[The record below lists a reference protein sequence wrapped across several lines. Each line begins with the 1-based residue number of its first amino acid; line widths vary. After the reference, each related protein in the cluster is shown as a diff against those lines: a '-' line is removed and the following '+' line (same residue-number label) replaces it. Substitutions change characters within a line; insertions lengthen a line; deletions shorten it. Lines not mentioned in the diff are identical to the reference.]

1 MKTDQLTDPTI
12 TVFLQTV
19 GVAVAQ
25 LKQQLQQD
33 YEQAYPELREV
44 IHLVLDEEESRAW
57 NLTLFPHLLLPDLV
71 EAHVAKLNLQPGE
84 LVQVLTGQ
92 EIMATLDKQNRNR
105 GLLFDFE
112 MLTYCGGIYRVLRRV
127 NRAIDEK
134 TGKMLNMKYPCIV
147 LEGVACRSDY
157 HRLCPRAIY
166 HYWRESWLKRAVDIP
181 VPGRLEE
188 IAEPC
193 EKR

>member
-1 MKTDQLTDPTI
+1 MKTDQLPDPTI

-71 EAHVAKLNLQPGE
+71 EAHVAKLNLPPVETKHDDVFAPRRRELNVYQPA
-84 LVQVLTGQ
+84 L
-92 EIMATLDKQNRNR
+92 A
-105 GLLFDFE
+105 
-112 MLTYCGGIYRVLRRV
+112 
-127 NRAIDEK
+127 
-134 TGKMLNMKYPCIV
+134 
-147 LEGVACRSDY
+147 
-157 HRLCPRAIY
+157 LC
-166 HYWRESWLKRAVDIP
+166 
-181 VPGRLEE
+181 
-188 IAEPC
+188 
-193 EKR
+193 